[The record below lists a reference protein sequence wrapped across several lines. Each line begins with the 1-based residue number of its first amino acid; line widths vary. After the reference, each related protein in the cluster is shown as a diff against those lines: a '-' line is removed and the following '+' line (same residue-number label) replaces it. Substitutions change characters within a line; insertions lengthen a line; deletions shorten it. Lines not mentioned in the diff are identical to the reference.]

1 MFNSILKFGL
11 IAGLVV
17 GIIDFALF
25 VGLGDSPHLEN
36 GMLIGYS
43 VMLLALS
50 SVFLGIK
57 QYRDRE
63 LGGVIRFW
71 PALGMGVAISFIAAL
86 FYVAAWEAS
95 QALTGADFAT
105 VYSNAVL
112 EQARA
117 KGESAA
123 AIAKMAAEM
132 AQFKVQYA
140 NPLWRL
146 PMIFTEIFPVGVL
159 VSLVSAALL
168 RSPNFMPA
176 RRAAAAPAAG

>member
-1 MFNSILKFGL
+1 MLSSILKFGL

-17 GIIDFALF
+17 GGIDFILF
-25 VGLGDSPHLEN
+25 TALGDAPHMQY

-43 VMLLALS
+43 VMLVALS
-50 SVFLGIK
+50 AVFLGIK
-57 QYRDRE
+57 QHRDRD

-71 PALGMGVAISFIAAL
+71 PALGMGVAISVIAGA

-95 QALTGADFAT
+95 QAITGADFAS

-123 AIAKMAAEM
+123 ELAKMAAEM
-132 AQFKVQYA
+132 AQFKLQYA
-140 NPLWRL
+140 KASWRL
-146 PMIFTEIFPVGVL
+146 PMIFSEIVPVGVL

-168 RSPNFMPA
+168 RKPGFMPA
-176 RRAAAAPAAG
+176 RRVAQPA

>member
-1 MFNSILKFGL
+1 MLRSILKFGL

-17 GIIDFALF
+17 GISDFTLF
-25 VGLGDSPHLEN
+25 PGLGDSPHMEN

-43 VMLLALS
+43 VMLVALS
-50 SVFLGIK
+50 MVFIGIK
-57 QYRDRE
+57 QYRDKD

-71 PALGMGVAISFIAAL
+71 PAVGLGVAISAIAGL

-95 QALTGADFAT
+95 QAITHADFAA

-112 EQARA
+112 EQAKA
-117 KGESAA
+117 KGASVAEL
-123 AIAKMAAEM
+123 AKMSAEM
-132 AQFKVQYA
+132 AAFKLQYA
-140 NPLWRL
+140 NPMWRL

-168 RSPNFMPA
+168 RKPGFMPA
-176 RRAAAAPAAG
+176 RSPV